1 MNMIRVVFIISL
13 VLLMALG
20 AHLEAKAQSKG
31 SPPVI
36 DFSWAQDKIRQRD
49 DWRIYISA
57 TDPDGDMN
65 KIYFTVDQEGGGDYR
80 PDISNV
86 KKGMEGKMTGYFVLR
101 TNSPQDLH
109 NLSLTLSVIIS
120 DRGGNES
127 KPVTFPLTIDGE
139 RMEPLPPDRTPS
151 DLAKELD
158 RRLGY
163 IGIELMRRSGMGGG
177 D

>member
-1 MNMIRVVFIISL
+1 MNMTRAAFIISL

-65 KIYFTVDQEGGGDYR
+65 KITSRSTRRGEVITVR
-80 PDISNV
+80 ISAMLRREW
-86 KKGMEGKMTGYFVLR
+86 KGK
-101 TNSPQDLH
+101 
-109 NLSLTLSVIIS
+109 
-120 DRGGNES
+120 
-127 KPVTFPLTIDGE
+127 
-139 RMEPLPPDRTPS
+139 
-151 DLAKELD
+151 
-158 RRLGY
+158 
-163 IGIELMRRSGMGGG
+163 
-177 D
+177 